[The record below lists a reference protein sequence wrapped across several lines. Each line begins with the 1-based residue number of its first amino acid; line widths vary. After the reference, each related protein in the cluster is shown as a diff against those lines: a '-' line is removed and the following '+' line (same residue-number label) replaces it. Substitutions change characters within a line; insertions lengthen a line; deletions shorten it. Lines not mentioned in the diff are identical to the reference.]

1 MPASQTRRTIL
12 LAALAL
18 AASALLLVVLLRA
31 APPAQAAQTAGRGAA
46 PATSGAERWL
56 HVKVDGASDADER
69 VRVNVPLSLART
81 VLNSVQKGKLD
92 HGIVHIENCHLDD
105 VDVRGIVKALKNAQ
119 DGEYVT
125 VEQKYE
131 TVHVSKQGGMLL
143 VHVTEREGAQKEQA
157 DSEKPARHRHH
168 QNVDVRVPLE
178 VADAL
183 FSGPPDEL
191 NVGAALDLLARH
203 ESIELVS
210 VKDGEQTVHVWMD
223 TKTTQD

>member
-18 AASALLLVVLLRA
+18 VASALLLVVLLRA
-31 APPAQAAQTAGRGAA
+31 APAAQAAQAPAAAAA
-46 PATSGAERWL
+46 PSGAERWL
-56 HVKVDGASDADER
+56 HVKVDSTDDRDER

-81 VLNSVQKGKLD
+81 VLNSVQHGKLD
-92 HGIVHIENCHLDD
+92 HGVVHIDHIHMDD
-105 VDVRGIVKALKNAQ
+105 VDVRGIVKALKSAQ

-125 VEQKYE
+125 VEKHDC
-131 TVHVSKQGGMLL
+131 TVHVSKQSGMLL
-143 VHVTEREGAQKEQA
+143 IHVTDHGAAKHDRADADQSER
-157 DSEKPARHRHH
+157 PRRH

-183 FSGPPDEL
+183 FSGSSDEL

-203 ESIELVS
+203 EKIELVS
-210 VKDGEQTVHVWMD
+210 VKDGEQTVHIWMD

>member
-1 MPASQTRRTIL
+1 MPASQTRRTLI

-18 AASALLLVVLLRA
+18 VASALLLVVLLRA
-31 APPAQAAQTAGRGAA
+31 APPAQAAQTPATAAA
-46 PATSGAERWL
+46 PSGGERWL
-56 HVKVDGASDADER
+56 HVKVDSADEQGER

-92 HGIVHIENCHLDD
+92 RGVVHIDHCHLDD
-105 VDVRGIVKALKNAQ
+105 VDVRGIVKALKSAQ

-125 VEQKYE
+125 VEQKDE
-131 TVHVSKQGGMLL
+131 TVRVSKQAGMLL
-143 VHVTEREGAQKEQA
+143 VHVTGHGPAGQA
-157 DSEKPARHRHH
+157 PSDAEKPEHHRNH

-183 FSGPPDEL
+183 FSGAPDEL
-191 NVGAALDLLARH
+191 NVGAALDLLSRH

-223 TKTTQD
+223 TKTTQE

>member
-1 MPASQTRRTIL
+1 MPASQTKRTVI

-18 AASALLLVVLLRA
+18 AASALLLVVLLNA
-31 APPAQAAQTAGRGAA
+31 APPAQAAQTSGSAA
-46 PATSGAERWL
+46 ASSGAERWL
-56 HVKVDGASDADER
+56 HVKVDGANDGDER

-92 HGIVHIENCHLDD
+92 HGVVHINHAHLED

-125 VEQKYE
+125 VEQRDC

-143 VHVTEREGAQKEQA
+143 VHVTDHSATKKDAADADKPER
-157 DSEKPARHRHH
+157 HHHH

-183 FSGPPDEL
+183 FSGSPDEL
-191 NVGAALDLLARH
+191 NVGAALDLLSRH
-203 ESIELVS
+203 ESIELAS
-210 VKDGEQTVHVWMD
+210 VKDGDQTVRIWMD

>member
-1 MPASQTRRTIL
+1 LIV
-12 LAALAL
+12 AALAL
-18 AASALLLVVLLRA
+18 AASVLLLVVLLRA
-31 APPAQAAQTAGRGAA
+31 APPAQAAQTPSTPSAS
-46 PATSGAERWL
+46 SGAERWL
-56 HVKVDGASDADER
+56 HITVDSTNDQGER
-69 VRVNVPLSLART
+69 VRVNVPLALART
-81 VLNSVQKGKLD
+81 VLNSVQSGKVD
-92 HGIVHIENCHLDD
+92 HGIVHIDRAHLDD
-105 VDVRGIVKALKNAQ
+105 VDVRSIVKALKSAQ

-125 VEQKYE
+125 VEQHDC

-143 VHVTEREGAQKEQA
+143 IHVTDHSLAKKDESSDTEKQKHY
-157 DSEKPARHRHH
+157 RHHH

-210 VKDGEQTVHVWMD
+210 VKDGDQTVHVWMD